1 MALNRAT
8 KKAANDRAFKSEL
21 YQGSLPR
28 RAPDHIDRPAPD
40 VWRSNFLAKL
50 RDNNLKQVAAPF
62 DDNTRWE
69 IEKKLWETSDGRPDE
84 NSSLDR
90 PSTYDFL
97 MKYTYSPQ
105 IGEDEKVNAMSA
117 RAKIFGEQPQQLPG
131 ANTGFPTSGVD
142 TA

>member
-1 MALNRAT
+1 MAVNRPT
-8 KKAANDRAFKSEL
+8 RKAANDRAFKSDL

-28 RAPDHIDRPAPD
+28 RAPDHIDRPAPE

-50 RDNNLKQVAAPF
+50 RDTNLKQVAAPF
-62 DDNTRWE
+62 DDDTRYRE
-69 IEKKLWETSDGRPDE
+69 EERLWRTTDGQPNQD
-84 NSSLDR
+84 SSLDR

-105 IGEDEKVNAMSA
+105 IEEDGKVNAISA

-131 ANTGFPTSGVD
+131 ANTGFPTIGID